1 MAIGD
6 AISFALTTEGKKIIM
21 QEAVKYTGTG
31 NTSSTAVYLR
41 VRLDNMTTGVPIY
54 KEYQVNFSRYGF
66 LPGGGVQIGGIN
78 VTDIPVNYK
87 LAGLDINE
95 VAGGTGTLIP
105 ITLTP
110 AEQIE
115 FPDGGILHIA
125 QVALDAVGG
134 LS

>member
-41 VRLDNMTTGVPIY
+41 VRLDNMTTNVPIY
-54 KEYQVNFSRYGF
+54 KEYQVYFTRYGF
-66 LPGGGVQIGGIN
+66 VAGGTQIGGIN
-78 VTDIPVNYK
+78 VTDIPANYK
-87 LAGLDINE
+87 LYSLDINE
-95 VAGGTGTLIP
+95 GTSGTGNLIP

-110 AEQIE
+110 TEQIE